1 VDPFVGLR
9 ARYQLTDRIYA
20 LAKSDIGGFGVGS
33 ELVWQAYGG
42 VGYQIN
48 RHVASELGYKY
59 FSLDYSGS
67 QSLEADMQMSGL
79 VLSLLIRF

>member
-1 VDPFVGLR
+1 
-9 ARYQLTDRIYA
+9 
-20 LAKSDIGGFGVGS
+20 
-33 ELVWQAYGG
+33 

-48 RHVASELGYKY
+48 RHVASELGYKF